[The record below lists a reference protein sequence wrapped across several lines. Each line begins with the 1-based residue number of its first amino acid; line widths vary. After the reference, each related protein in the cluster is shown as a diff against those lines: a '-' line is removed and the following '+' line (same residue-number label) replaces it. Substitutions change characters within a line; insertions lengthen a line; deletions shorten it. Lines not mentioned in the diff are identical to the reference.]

1 MAYPKLIE
9 NLIEHLN
16 KLPGIGRR
24 SAERI
29 IYHLLNDSKEDVAA
43 LTNSITI
50 LKEQLR
56 FCSRCN
62 HLTDQDVCSICLD
75 ANRDQATICVVEDP
89 KDVIAIEKS
98 GSYRG
103 VYHVLLGTISP
114 QEDRGPED
122 LKIRELV
129 ERVKKGGIAEV
140 IIATD
145 SDNEGEMTAL
155 YLIKTLKPLAVPIS
169 RIGIGIPAGSSLEYV
184 DISTLSMSLNSRREI
199 KQ

>member
-9 NLIEHLN
+9 NLIEHLA

-29 IYHLLNDSKEDVAA
+29 IYHLLNDSKENVDA
-43 LTNSITI
+43 LTNSVMT
-50 LKEQLR
+50 LKEKLR
-56 FCSRCN
+56 FCGTCN
-62 HLTDQDVCSICLD
+62 HLTDQDACSICQD
-75 ANRDQATICVVEDP
+75 PNRDKTTICVVEDP

-114 QEDRGPED
+114 QDDRGPED
-122 LKIRELV
+122 LKINGLINRI
-129 ERVKKGGIAEV
+129 KKGGVKEV

-155 YLIKTLKPLAVPIS
+155 YLIKTLRPLSAPIS

-184 DISTLSMSLNSRREI
+184 DISTLSMSLSSRREI
-199 KQ
+199 KP